1 MSKNQ
6 ILTDE
11 EQKIENSLEQGNWK
25 SISNL
30 AKQKKELQKVAAYA
44 LDLRKSKR
52 ITFRVN
58 QGDLV
63 KLKAKAMEKNIPY
76 QTLLS
81 SLIRSYVEKGYSFRL

>member
-1 MSKNQ
+1 V
-6 ILTDE
+6 ILYST
-11 EQKIENSLEQGNWK
+11 EQGNWK
-25 SISNL
+25 SI
-30 AKQKKELQKVAAYA
+30 
-44 LDLRKSKR
+44 R

-81 SLIRSYVEKGYSFRL
+81 TLIRSYVEEGYSFRL